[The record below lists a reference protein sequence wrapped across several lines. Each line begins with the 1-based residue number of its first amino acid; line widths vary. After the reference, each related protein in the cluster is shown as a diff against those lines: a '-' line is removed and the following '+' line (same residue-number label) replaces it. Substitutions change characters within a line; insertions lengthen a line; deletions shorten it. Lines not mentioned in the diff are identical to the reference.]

1 LRNSFKGGLLRPP
14 FSYEREENMAIKLF
28 GFKIGK
34 DEPASEQVRSFVPP
48 NDDDN
53 AVNIVGGG
61 VYGTYVDLEGTI
73 KNDSE
78 LIRKYR
84 EMSLQAECDTA
95 IDDIVNEAIV
105 YQPDEYPVQIVLDK
119 LEQPESIKKKIR
131 DEFGHVLKLL
141 DFGNQGYD
149 IFRRWYVD
157 GRLYYHLIIDEKQP
171 RAGLKEI
178 RYIDPRKIRKVRE
191 TPKTRSVPGQT
202 ELYVKPIEYFVYSEK
217 GFAKDANQGL
227 KIAPDSICYVHSGI
241 TDKDGKVIISH
252 LNKAIRPL
260 NQLRMLEDA
269 TVIYRISRA
278 PERRIFYIDVGNLP
292 KIKAEQYLR
301 DIMQKYK
308 NKLVYDA
315 TTGEIRDDRRFQ
327 TMLEDFWLPRRE
339 GGRGTEITTL
349 QGGQNLGEIED
360 VLYFQKK
367 LYKSLGVP
375 ISRLE
380 SDSGFSLG
388 RASEITRDELK
399 FSKFIARLRN
409 RFTHLFDRILET
421 QLVLKGICTKAEWQ
435 QIKEEIYFDFIT
447 DAHFAELKDAEIL
460 KERLT
465 LLSDID
471 QHVGKYF
478 SVAYVRT
485 KILQQTEDD
494 IKQMDKE
501 MAEEEASMPED
512 EPAPPPMPVMPP
524 APPAPPPQQ
533 VVVKVKKEEAEPH
546 IIDDTDQKE
555 LAKSMTKFFDTLVE
569 QEARGDKENE

>member
-1 LRNSFKGGLLRPP
+1 MRNSFKGGLLRPP

>member
-1 LRNSFKGGLLRPP
+1 
-14 FSYEREENMAIKLF
+14 MAIKLF

-61 VYGTYVDLEGTI
+61 VYVTYVDLEGTI

-131 DEFGHVLKLL
+131 DEFKHILKLL

-171 RAGLKEI
+171 RAGLREV

-191 TPKTRSVPGQT
+191 TQKSRAVAGQT
-202 ELYVKPIEYFVYSEK
+202 ELYVKPVEYFVFSEK

-241 TDKDGKVIISH
+241 SDKDGKVIISH

-380 SDSGFSLG
+380 SDTGFSLG
-388 RASEITRDELK
+388 RTSEITRDELK

-409 RFTHLFDRILET
+409 RFTHLFDRMLET
-421 QLVLKGICTKAEWQ
+421 QLVLKGICTKAEWD

-501 MAEEEASMPED
+501 MAEEEATMPDE

-524 APPAPPPQQ
+524 APPTPPPQQ
-533 VVVKVKKEEAEPH
+533 VVVKVKKEEVEPH

>member
-1 LRNSFKGGLLRPP
+1 
-14 FSYEREENMAIKLF
+14 MAIKLF

-61 VYGTYVDLEGTI
+61 VYGTYVDLEGTV

-119 LEQPESIKKKIR
+119 LEQPESIKNKIR
-131 DEFGHVLKLL
+131 DEFKHILKLL

-171 RAGLKEI
+171 RAGLKEV

-191 TPKTRSVPGQT
+191 TQKTRAVAGQT
-202 ELYVKPIEYFVYSEK
+202 ELYVRPIEYFVFSEK

-241 TDKDGKVIISH
+241 SDKDGKVIISH

-388 RASEITRDELK
+388 RTSEITRDELK

-409 RFTHLFDRILET
+409 RFTHLFDRMLET
-421 QLVLKGICTKAEWQ
+421 QLVLKGICTKAEWN

-501 MAEEEASMPED
+501 MAEEEATMPEE

-533 VVVKVKKEEAEPH
+533 VVVKVKKEEVEPH

>member
-1 LRNSFKGGLLRPP
+1 
-14 FSYEREENMAIKLF
+14 MAIKLF

-34 DEPASEQVRSFVPP
+34 DEPANEQVRSFVPP

-171 RAGLKEI
+171 RAGLKEV

-241 TDKDGKVIISH
+241 SDKDGKVIISH

-421 QLVLKGICTKAEWQ
+421 QLVLKGICTKAEWE

>member
-1 LRNSFKGGLLRPP
+1 
-14 FSYEREENMAIKLF
+14 MAIKLF

-61 VYGTYVDLEGTI
+61 VYGTYVDLEGTV

-119 LEQPESIKKKIR
+119 LEQPESIKNKIR
-131 DEFGHVLKLL
+131 DEFKHILKLL

-171 RAGLKEI
+171 RAGLREV

-191 TPKTRSVPGQT
+191 TQKTRAVAGQT
-202 ELYVKPIEYFVYSEK
+202 ELYVRPIEYFVFSEK

-241 TDKDGKVIISH
+241 SDKDGKVIISH

-367 LYKSLGVP
+367 LYKALGVP

-380 SDSGFSLG
+380 SDNGFSLG
-388 RASEITRDELK
+388 RTSEITRDELK

-409 RFTHLFDRILET
+409 RFTHLFDRMLET
-421 QLVLKGICTKAEWQ
+421 QLVLKGICTKAEWD

-501 MAEEEASMPED
+501 MAEEEATMPDE

-533 VVVKVKKEEAEPH
+533 VVVKVKKEEVEPH

>member
-1 LRNSFKGGLLRPP
+1 
-14 FSYEREENMAIKLF
+14 MAIKLF

-34 DEPASEQVRSFVPP
+34 DEDEKDQLKSFVPP
-48 NDDDN
+48 NDDDS
-53 AVNIVGGG
+53 AVSVVGAG
-61 VYGTYVDLEGTI
+61 VYGTYVDLEGQVR
-73 KNDSE
+73 NDGE

-84 EMSLQAECDTA
+84 EMALQPECDQA
-95 IDDIVNEAIV
+95 IDDIVNDAIV

-119 LEQPESIKKKIR
+119 LQQPESIKKKIR
-131 DEFGHVLKLL
+131 DEFSYILKLL

-157 GRLYYHLIIDEKQP
+157 GRLYYHLILDEKQP

-191 TPKTRSVPGQT
+191 VPKSKSPSTPN
-202 ELYVKPIEYFVYSEK
+202 YVKPIEYFIFSEK
-217 GFAKDANQGL
+217 GFMRENNQGL

-241 TDKDGKVIISH
+241 TDRDGKVIVSYLH
-252 LNKAIRPL
+252 KAIRPL

-349 QGGQNLGEIED
+349 PAGQNLGEIED

-367 LYKSLGVP
+367 LYKALNVP
-375 ISRLE
+375 VSRLE
-380 SDSGFSLG
+380 SDTGFSLG
-388 RASEITRDELK
+388 RASEITRDEVK

-421 QLVLKGICTKAEWQ
+421 QLVLKGICTKAEWK
-435 QIKEEIYFDFIT
+435 QIQEEVYYDFIS

-478 SVAYVRT
+478 SIAYVRKT
-485 KILQQTEDD
+485 ILQQTEDD

-501 MAEEEASMPED
+501 MAEEEAIGDD
-512 EPAPPPMPVMPP
+512 EEPTAPVQPVAQPIPP
-524 APPAPPPQQ
+524 APEPQR
-533 VVVKVKKEEAEPH
+533 VVVQVKKEENEPRH
-546 IIDDTDQKE
+546 FDDSDQKE

-569 QEARGDKENE
+569 EAKGDNKETE